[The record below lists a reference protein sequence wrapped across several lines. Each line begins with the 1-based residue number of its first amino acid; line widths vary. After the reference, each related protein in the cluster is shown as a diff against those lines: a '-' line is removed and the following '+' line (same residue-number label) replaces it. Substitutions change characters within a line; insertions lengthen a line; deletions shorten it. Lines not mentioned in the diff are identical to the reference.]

1 MLDVDPTKRITAAG
15 ALHHPWVSNREKVAQ
30 AVHRQVHSRFTSKSL
45 KKMFLKSIFRQPSIV
60 LGSSMLVVK

>member
-30 AVHRQVHSRFTSKSL
+30 AVHRQVYSL
-45 KKMFLKSIFRQPSIV
+45 WIKVFVLLKSIFRLPSIV

>member
-30 AVHRQVHSRFTSKSL
+30 AVHRQVYSRFTFDQSL
-45 KKMFLKSIFRQPSIV
+45 
-60 LGSSMLVVK
+60 